1 MTQRRLASGGAID
14 RDRPLAFT
22 FNGRRYTGYA
32 GDTLASAL
40 VANGVDVVSR
50 SIKLHRPR
58 GIVGSGAEEPN
69 AILQIGTGDG
79 YDLPNQRA
87 TQVELYDGLCARSLN
102 GWPSVRVDL
111 LGALGWLKP
120 FLPAGFYYKTF
131 MWPKRLW
138 MSYEHVLRNAAG
150 MGRTPPAP
158 DPDRYDKRFAHCDVL
173 VVGAGPAGLAAALGA
188 ARSGARTLLVD
199 EQPEAGGSLLYRDA
213 QIGGQAAHAWRAA
226 CLAELRG
233 LPDARVLTRATA
245 FGYYDHNFVA
255 VLERRTGHL
264 APGSAAGPRECLW
277 RVRAA
282 RVILATGALERA
294 LVFANNDRPGVM
306 LAGAVSVYLKRY
318 AVAPG
323 RCAVVFTNNDSAYH
337 AALDLHAAGVPVAAI
352 VDVRPVATG
361 DLAGAARAA
370 GIRVLTGH
378 IVSAVHGHARVEA
391 VSVQEVG
398 GSGNAP
404 ARLACDLV
412 AMSGGWSP
420 AVHLHSQAG
429 GAVRWDEPGASF
441 VPERS
446 MQPNVSVG
454 AAAGETELAAAV
466 NGGFRQGAR
475 MAAAC
480 GFTAAPAA
488 DLAVAASAAAPLQ
501 PLWLVPS
508 KGTRDDG
515 AKFVDFQNDT
525 TVADIALAAREGYQ
539 SIEHVKRY
547 TALGLGTDQG
557 KMGNINGMAI
567 LAGLLGR
574 TIAETGTTT
583 FRPAYTPTSFG
594 ALAGSEIGDLLDPI
608 RTTPMH
614 AWHERQGALFEN
626 VGQWK
631 RAWYYPRAG
640 EDLHAAVAREC
651 RATRTG
657 VGVLDYST
665 LGKIDIQGPDA
676 AEFLNRVY
684 TNNWKKLAV
693 GRCRYGLML
702 GEDGMIFDDGVTT
715 RLGDTHYLMT
725 TTTGG
730 AARVLAHL
738 ERWHQTEWP
747 DLRLYMSSVT
757 DQYATAAVAGPNS
770 RKLLARLV
778 EGIDLSAAAFPFL
791 SCREGRVA
799 GIEARVMRV
808 SFTGELS
815 FEVMVP
821 ASHGLDL
828 WEAIMDA
835 GRTFDATPYGTEAMH
850 VLRADKGFIIVGQDT
865 DGSMTPQDMG
875 MDWIVDR
882 NKCEFIGR
890 RSLARAHCGDPDR
903 KHFVG
908 LLTDDPGVVIPEG
921 SQLVREARV
930 SIPAR
935 MVGHV
940 SSSYFSAGAGRSIAL
955 ALVKGGHGQIGQ
967 KVYAAL
973 ADGRMVP
980 ATIAKPV
987 FYDPEGARQNVPE

>member
-1 MTQRRLASGGAID
+1 VTGRRLAAGGRID
-14 RDRPLAFT
+14 RSRPLSFT
-22 FNGRRYTGYA
+22 FNGRAYRGFA

-40 VANGVDVVSR
+40 VANGVGVVSR

-58 GIVGSGAEEPN
+58 GIVGAGPEEPN
-69 AILQIGTGDG
+69 AIVQIGTGNG

-87 TQVELYDGLCARSLN
+87 TQVELYEGLVARSLN
-102 GWPSVRVDL
+102 GWPSVRFDL

-131 MWPKRLW
+131 MWPQRLW

-150 MGRTPPAP
+150 MGEAPAKP
-158 DPDRYDKRFAHCDVL
+158 DPDTYDKRFEHCDVL
-173 VVGAGPAGLAAALGA
+173 VVGAGPAGLAAALAA

-199 EQPEAGGSLLYRDA
+199 EQPEAGGCLLHQEA
-213 QIGGQAAHAWRAA
+213 QIDGQAGVAWVADAMAQLRA
-226 CLAELRG
+226 
-233 LPDARVLTRATA
+233 LPQVRVLLRATA

-264 APGSAAGPRECLW
+264 APGSAPGPRECLW
-277 RVRAA
+277 RVRAR
-282 RVILATGALERA
+282 RVVLATGALERA
-294 LVFANNDRPGVM
+294 LVFRNNDRPGVL
-306 LAGAVSVYLKRY
+306 LAGAVSIYLKRH

-323 RCAVVFTNNDSAYH
+323 RRAVVFTNNDSAYR
-337 AALDLHAAGVPVAAI
+337 AALDLHAAGIEVAAV
-352 VDVRPVATG
+352 VDARPDAGG
-361 DLAGAARAA
+361 DLPLAAARAGIRILAGHVVCDVQGAARVRAVRVAA
-370 GIRVLTGH
+370 TGSLDGP
-378 IVSAVHGHARVEA
+378 VST
-391 VSVQEVG
+391 
-398 GSGNAP
+398 
-404 ARLACDLV
+404 LACDLL

-429 GAVRWDEPGASF
+429 GTVRWDEASASF
-441 VPERS
+441 VPGRAA
-446 MQPNVSVG
+446 QANVSVG
-454 AAAGETELAAAV
+454 AAAGEYELAACLQ
-466 NGGFRQGAR
+466 GGYVQGGA
-475 MAAAC
+475 MAADC
-480 GFTAAPAA
+480 GFASPPAPVWRVP
-488 DLAVAASAAAPLQ
+488 AVAAAPLL
-501 PLWLVPS
+501 PLWRVPS
-508 KGTRDDG
+508 PGRRDDAG
-515 AKFVDFQNDT
+515 KFVDFQNDT
-525 TVADIALAAREGYQ
+525 TAADIALAAREGYA

-567 LAGLLGR
+567 LAECLGK
-574 TIAETGTTT
+574 TLAETGTTT

-594 ALAGSEIGDLLDPI
+594 AFAGSELGELLDPI

-614 AWHERQGALFEN
+614 AWHERAGAPFEN

-631 RAWYYPRAG
+631 RAWYYPRPG

-651 RATRTG
+651 RATRTS

-676 AEFLNRVY
+676 AEFLDRVY
-684 TNNWKKLAV
+684 TNSWKKLAV

-715 RLGDTHYLMT
+715 RLGDAHFLMT

-738 ERWHQTEWP
+738 ERWRQTEWP
-747 DLRLYMSSVT
+747 HLRVFMSSVT

-778 EGIDLSAAAFPFL
+778 AGIDLSAAAFPFL

-799 GIEARVMRV
+799 GIDARVMRV
-808 SFTGELS
+808 SFSGELS
-815 FEVMVP
+815 YEVMVP
-821 ASHGLDL
+821 ASHGLEL
-828 WEAIMDA
+828 WETIMDA
-835 GRTFDATPYGTEAMH
+835 GSTFDATAYGTETMH

-875 MDWIVDR
+875 MDWIVDM
-882 NKCEFIGR
+882 NKGEFIGR
-890 RSLARAHCGDPDR
+890 RSLTRAHCRDADR

-908 LLTDDPGVVIPEG
+908 LLTQDPAVVIPEG
-921 SQLVREARV
+921 AQLVAEARV
-930 SIPAR
+930 EIPAR

-940 SSSYFSAGAGRSIAL
+940 SSSYWSAGAGRSIAL
-955 ALVKGGHGQIGQ
+955 ALVKGGRERMGQT
-967 KVYAAL
+967 VYAAL
-973 ADGRMVP
+973 ADGRFVP
-980 ATIAKPV
+980 ATICKPV
-987 FYDPEGARQNVPE
+987 FYDPQGARQNVPD